1 MNFAKFVF
9 ALHDTPGLAKILTWG
24 GGGLILLV
32 LEF

>member
-24 GGGLILLV
+24 GGLILLV